1 MVFFFN
7 QIKSKNHFCHAT
19 QNRHDHAKLDQL
31 TIGEMW
37 LHAGMQGRI
46 QLAFGP
52 GQCHFIGHSQGCFFA
67 LSEGPAFV
75 VGQGI
80 IIIVAVVLL
89 G

>member
-1 MVFFFN
+1 MPRRSLNKADTRASGQEGAMVFFFN

-52 GQCHFIGHSQGCFFA
+52 GQCSGE
-67 LSEGPAFV
+67 L
-75 VGQGI
+75 
-80 IIIVAVVLL
+80 
-89 G
+89 